1 MPLPPITVHR
11 RAAPLAV
18 VLVLLLSGCTTADD
32 PSPGASSNSSDSSE
46 SETASKTVVLNPHPE
61 SPTVLGAGGE
71 SSSVAASRA
80 FFASSPVAV
89 VLAAPGSTGS
99 PDWPPPAIGPAT
111 TAAAGLGVPLLVVDS
126 TGNEAEVATELERLG
141 TTSVVLFGT
150 PTAGW
155 EPIVGG
161 LEQVPGPDDA
171 EGFREDLQ
179 LTIEPSITETSAL
192 IDSIA
197 AMQPGESLLLPV
209 LPSPAPPPAEPAD
222 PAVAADPAAPASAS
236 ESVASANSSGSGTHA
251 AAAEASTSEPG
262 TSSGTDPAGLP
273 AFRRAEVA
281 ADAVVLATPDPASAA
296 AVTTARAAGAL
307 VRVVAEPDPRA
318 DTETIA
324 FLREHRD
331 SALFGVGNAFGD
343 QGTFAEHSAVALD
356 APELPG
362 GGQTVFPGRRMIALY
377 GHPSGGSL
385 GVLGEQGID
394 ASIQRAKDTAALYAP
409 HSPEPVIPAFEI
421 ITTVASAEAGADGN
435 YSTESRI
442 EDLES
447 WVDAAGKAGVYVVL
461 DLQSGGSSFPDQA
474 KLYEDLLKR
483 PHVGLALDA
492 EWRLAP
498 GQRPLDQIGTVD
510 AAEINE
516 TSQWLADLTRTNTLP
531 QKLLILHQFNLGMIS
546 NRDAIDV
553 SHSELAISLHADG
566 HGTPGEKLDTWNVL
580 RKGLQPQIWMGWK
593 NFYDEDSPTF
603 TPEQTFTNV
612 EPTPWFVSYQ

>member
-1 MPLPPITVHR
+1 MPLPPITVSR

-18 VLVLLLSGCTTADD
+18 VLTLLLAGCTTADD
-32 PSPGASSNSSDSSE
+32 SSPGSSSNSSDSSTLSSE
-46 SETASKTVVLNPHPE
+46 SETAPETVVLNPHPE

-71 SSSVAASRA
+71 SSSIAASRA

-89 VLAAPGSTGS
+89 VLAAPGNTGS
-99 PDWPPPAIGPAT
+99 PGWPPPAIGPAT
-111 TAAAGLGVPLLVVDS
+111 TAAAGLGVPLLVVGS

-141 TTSVVLFGT
+141 TTSVVLFGS

-161 LEQVPGPDDA
+161 LEQIPGPDDA

-179 LTIEPSITETSAL
+179 LTVEPSGIETSAL

-197 AMQPGESLLLPV
+197 ATQPGESFLLPV
-209 LPSPAPPPAEPAD
+209 LPSPAPPSPAEPAE
-222 PAVAADPAAPASAS
+222 PAASTEPAAAAAATNPSAAASAS
-236 ESVASANSSGSGTHA
+236 
-251 AAAEASTSEPG
+251 AEASTSGPG

-296 AVTTARAAGAL
+296 AVATARAAGAL

-318 DTETIA
+318 DAETIA

-331 SALFGVGNAFGD
+331 SALFGVGGAFGEQD
-343 QGTFAEHSAVALD
+343 TFAEHSAVALD

-394 ASIQRAKDTAALYAP
+394 ASIQRAQDTAALYAP
-409 HSPEPVIPAFEI
+409 YSTEPVIPAFEI
-421 ITTVASAEAGADGN
+421 ITTVASAEAGADGD
-435 YSTESRI
+435 YSTESWI
-442 EDLES
+442 EDLEP

-461 DLQSGGSSFPDQA
+461 DLQSGGSSFLDQA

-498 GQRPLDQIGTVD
+498 GQRPLEQIGTVT

>member
-1 MPLPPITVHR
+1 M
-11 RAAPLAV
+11 
-18 VLVLLLSGCTTADD
+18 
-32 PSPGASSNSSDSSE
+32 
-46 SETASKTVVLNPHPE
+46 
-61 SPTVLGAGGE
+61 
-71 SSSVAASRA
+71 
-80 FFASSPVAV
+80 
-89 VLAAPGSTGS
+89 
-99 PDWPPPAIGPAT
+99 GPAA
-111 TAAAGLGVPLLVVDS
+111 TAAAGLGVPLLVVGSAAD
-126 TGNEAEVATELERLG
+126 AVEVRTELDRLG
-141 TTSVVLFGT
+141 TESVILFGT

-161 LEQVPGPDDA
+161 LEQIPGPDDV
-171 EGFREDLQ
+171 EGFREDLH
-179 LTIEPSITETSAL
+179 LVVEPSGIEASEL

-197 AMQPGESLLLPV
+197 ALQPGESLPLPV
-209 LPSPAPPPAEPAD
+209 LPSPAPPSPASPDDPATGTEPATT
-222 PAVAADPAAPASAS
+222 ARSATP
-236 ESVASANSSGSGTHA
+236 SASGSGA
-251 AAAEASTSEPG
+251 AGTPAASAEASAAGRDEAPG
-262 TSSGTDPAGLP
+262 GVSAGLP
-273 AFRRAEVA
+273 PFQRAQEA
-281 ADAVVLATPDPASAA
+281 ADAVVLATSDPASAA
-296 AVTTARAAGAL
+296 AVATARAAGAL

-331 SALFGVGNAFGD
+331 GALFGVGDAFGD
-343 QGTFAEHSAVALD
+343 PETFAEHSAVALD

-394 ASIQRAKDTAALYAP
+394 ASIQRAKDTAALYVP
-409 HSPEPVIPAFEI
+409 YSVEPVIPAFEI
-421 ITTVASAEAGADGN
+421 ITTVASAEAGPDGD

-442 EDLES
+442 EDLEP

-461 DLQSGGSSFPDQA
+461 DLQSGGSSFLDQA

-498 GQRPLDQIGTVD
+498 GQRPLEQIGTVD

-516 TSQWLADLTRTNTLP
+516 TSQWLADLTRNNTLP

-546 NRDAIDV
+546 DRDAIDV